1 MTLFNDY
8 KCDYHIKNEYEDI
21 KDEHK
26 YIKADFEKTDIG
38 KLQNEFVRR
47 RGERVLPL
55 RHLII
60 H

>member
-26 YIKADFEKTDIG
+26 YIKADFENTDIG

-47 RGERVLPL
+47 RGETVVN
-55 RHLII
+55 
-60 H
+60 